1 MRSHVTTSRVSAAL
15 LAMTLAIAPA
25 CDCGTPV
32 PNEATTG
39 ATAEAGN
46 EHVAETPT
54 QRSTPAP
61 ATSNVASPIAS
72 PLPDPVAP
80 ETKPSAPVAKVE
92 SPKEIVW
99 MKGTL
104 EEALAQA
111 KKQDKLVFIDFWTTW
126 CGWCK
131 KLDHDTYTDPKI
143 IASLNEHYVCLSV
156 DAESKDGAPIA
167 RRYSVSGYP
176 TLLFLTT
183 DGLVRERAPGYK
195 PPEKLLPILEATA
208 KPR

>member
-1 MRSHVTTSRVSAAL
+1 MRSHVTKSRASAVL
-15 LAMTLAIAPA
+15 LAITLAIAPA
-25 CDCGTPV
+25 CE
-32 PNEATTG
+32 NE
-39 ATAEAGN
+39 
-46 EHVAETPT
+46 
-54 QRSTPAP
+54 P
-61 ATSNVASPIAS
+61 ATVGEPSPSASAPSKSARPES
-72 PLPDPVAP
+72 AATDESAAP
-80 ETKPSAPVAKVE
+80 EVAAPVASTTPDRVTPSKPAPVAE
-92 SPKEIVW
+92 VAPPKEIVW

-143 IASLNEHYVCLSV
+143 IASLNEHYVCLSI
-156 DAESKDGAPIA
+156 DAESKEGAPIA
-167 RRYSVSGYP
+167 RRYSVNGYP

-183 DGLVRERAPGYK
+183 DGLVRERVPGYK

>member
-1 MRSHVTTSRVSAAL
+1 MRSHVTKSRASAAL

-25 CDCGTPV
+25 CDSGTAV
-32 PNEATTG
+32 PDDATTSASSG
-39 ATAEAGN
+39 EAVTKP
-46 EHVAETPT
+46 VAEMPKEPSAAAPGAS
-54 QRSTPAP
+54 RVASTSPSAVADAP
-61 ATSNVASPIAS
+61 ASS
-72 PLPDPVAP
+72 
-80 ETKPSAPVAKVE
+80 PSAPSAKAE
-92 SPKEIVW
+92 APKEIVW